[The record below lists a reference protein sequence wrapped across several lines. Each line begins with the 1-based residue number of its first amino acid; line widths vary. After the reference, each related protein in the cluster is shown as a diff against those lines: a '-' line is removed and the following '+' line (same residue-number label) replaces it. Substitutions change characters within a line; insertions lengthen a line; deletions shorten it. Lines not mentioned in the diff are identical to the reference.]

1 MKRRA
6 VRDVM
11 DQHGLSERRACRLA
25 GLDRSTFQ
33 YQKQDQGDEALRKRL
48 CELANERRRF
58 GYRRLG
64 ILLAREG
71 FVVNHKKLFRLYRE
85 EGLAVRRRRGRK
97 RALGTRR
104 PILVPDRANQR
115 WSLDFVS
122 DAFSD
127 GRRFRI
133 LCIVDDFSREAL
145 ATVTDISLS
154 GARMTRELD
163 ALIRRRGKPGMIVS
177 DNGTEMTSHAV
188 LKWCQDTGI
197 DWHYIA
203 PGKPTQNAFVE
214 SFNGRLRDECLNEN
228 LFGNLAEARHIIEN
242 WRIDYNT
249 QRPHTSLGGLAPAV
263 YARRQHLNRPAS
275 LELRIGSAQQALT
288 SNQSTERNVNGFY
301 T

>member
-1 MKRRA
+1 
-6 VRDVM
+6 M
-11 DQHGLSERRACRLA
+11 DRHGLSERRACRLA

-33 YQKQDQGDEALRKRL
+33 YRKKGQSDEALRKRL
-48 CELANERRRF
+48 RELADERRRF

-64 ILLAREG
+64 ILLTREG
-71 FVVNHKKLFRLYRE
+71 FEVNHKKLFRIYRE
-85 EGLAVRRRRGRK
+85 EGLAVRRRRSRK

-104 PILVPDRANQR
+104 PMLVPGRANCR

-145 ATVTDISLS
+145 ATVADISLS
-154 GARMTRELD
+154 GERMTRELD
-163 ALIRRRGKPGMIVS
+163 TIIRRRGKPDMIVS

-188 LKWCQDTGI
+188 LKWCQDNDI
-197 DWHYIA
+197 NWHYIA

-214 SFNGRLRDECLNEN
+214 SFNGRLRDECLNES

-263 YARRQHLNRPAS
+263 YARQNRNHRPAS
-275 LELRIGSAQQALT
+275 LELRNGSAQRALT
-288 SNQSTERNVNGFY
+288 TTQTRETNVNRFY